1 MLPDQAKEG
10 SLLKIIG
17 NAFFFNFQTIESIV
31 FFLFLVS
38 YYFKQR
44 FLTIIRYSYMISF
57 KNVFPYEY
65 DPKNI

>member
-1 MLPDQAKEG
+1 MESNTVLPDQAKEG

-31 FFLFLVS
+31 FFLFLFS

-44 FLTIIRYSYMISF
+44 FLTIIRYSYMISL
-57 KNVFPYEY
+57 KNVFPY
-65 DPKNI
+65 